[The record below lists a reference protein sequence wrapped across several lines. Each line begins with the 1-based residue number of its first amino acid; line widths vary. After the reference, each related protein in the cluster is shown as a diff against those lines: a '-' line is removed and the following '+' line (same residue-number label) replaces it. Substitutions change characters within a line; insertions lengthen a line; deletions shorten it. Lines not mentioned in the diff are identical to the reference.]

1 MLSGLSCRTVR
12 AGLTYLFTLRGCI
25 EFPWFPLSILGFSFL
40 SVEHLGAQDYAPSL
54 HQGHRFGSGF
64 VRVGEEQGQVRVCT
78 LSPSIIDHS
87 ATAVSLLQAHPH
99 AHSKPPRILQN
110 RFAGFSWDPS
120 PVPPSQGQLP
130 KVCSYLLFSTTCFS
144 ALSQSLSLYSIFF
157 LILCQNFREIF
168 GIRRFK
174 CMCSIWK
181 NHKLPVLWIL
191 LCHLCTY
198 YVRHPS
204 LDSLSREP

>member
-87 ATAVSLLQAHPH
+87 ATAVSLLRAHPH
-99 AHSKPPRILQN
+99 AHSKPPQ
-110 RFAGFSWDPS
+110 DP
-120 PVPPSQGQLP
+120 
-130 KVCSYLLFSTTCFS
+130 
-144 ALSQSLSLYSIFF
+144 A
-157 LILCQNFREIF
+157 E
-168 GIRRFK
+168 
-174 CMCSIWK
+174 
-181 NHKLPVLWIL
+181 
-191 LCHLCTY
+191 
-198 YVRHPS
+198 
-204 LDSLSREP
+204 